1 MSEYFVINGYDD
13 TGYLFAGS
21 GVGAGHKPWTE
32 LGDSDIGILEVAA
45 ICRGEVV
52 DDAVLFCRAIEF
64 AVAFATTRRW
74 LIDERN
80 KLEMSGANA
89 IEEAI
94 DAYATS
100 RDQLKIV
107 SEQFPFSGHDP
118 EHLKETTRVRRSV
131 EALRNTVIAEQRA
144 ISALQ
149 DILAT

>member
-1 MSEYFVINGYDD
+1 MPFWADALEGGDANHF
-13 TGYLFAGS
+13 
-21 GVGAGHKPWTE
+21 GAAYNPAVWGE
-32 LGDSDIGILEVAA
+32 
-45 ICRGEVV
+45 CRN
-52 DDAVLFCRAIEF
+52 R
-64 AVAFATTRRW
+64 AVAY
-74 LIDERN
+74 LDEARN
-80 KLEMSGANA
+80 KLGMSGSNA